1 MSNSM
6 LFNPKNTMELSAKV
20 VLHPSQLDND
30 IYNNLKE
37 NLSIRILNRC
47 YKNFGLITKIYDIKE
62 FKGGQIFNED
72 IEGKVQY
79 DVKFDNTK
87 GIFEAIYYNDVN
99 LLEKYKER
107 FKNVRYAIAPDYSE
121 IGDILSL
128 A

>member
-47 YKNFGLITKIYDIKE
+47 YKNFGLII
-62 FKGGQIFNED
+62 
-72 IEGKVQY
+72 
-79 DVKFDNTK
+79 
-87 GIFEAIYYNDVN
+87 
-99 LLEKYKER
+99 
-107 FKNVRYAIAPDYSE
+107 
-121 IGDILSL
+121 
-128 A
+128 